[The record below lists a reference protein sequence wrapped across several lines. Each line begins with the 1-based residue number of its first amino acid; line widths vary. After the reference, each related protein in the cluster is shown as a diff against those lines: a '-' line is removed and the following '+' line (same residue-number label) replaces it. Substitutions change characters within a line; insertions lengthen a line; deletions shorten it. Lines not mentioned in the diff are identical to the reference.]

1 MRKSILTSC
10 VILYAFYVHGQTTQ
24 KENAEQVIRQ
34 LSNDWMMATK
44 TRDEPTLNK
53 IVAPEF
59 TLSGNDLTEPPLS
72 RNIWMKNTMENL
84 KIDSI
89 SYINMHI
96 QVIDQVAIVH
106 SSLYWSVSF
115 RDMPARK
122 DTVTLV
128 DTWLK
133 RGQSWQVVSRIVSH

>member
-1 MRKSILTSC
+1 MRKSFLTSC
-10 VILYAFYVHGQTTQ
+10 VILYAFYLHGQTTQ

>member
-89 SYINMHI
+89 SYSNMRI

>member
-1 MRKSILTSC
+1 
-10 VILYAFYVHGQTTQ
+10 
-24 KENAEQVIRQ
+24 
-34 LSNDWMMATK
+34 
-44 TRDEPTLNK
+44 
-53 IVAPEF
+53 
-59 TLSGNDLTEPPLS
+59 
-72 RNIWMKNTMENL
+72 MENL

-89 SYINMHI
+89 SYINMRI

>member
-1 MRKSILTSC
+1 MRKIILTSC
-10 VILYAFYVHGQTTQ
+10 VILYAFSMHGQTTQ

-34 LSNDWMMATK
+34 LSQDWMMATK

-53 IVAPEF
+53 IVASEF
-59 TLSGNDLTEPPLS
+59 TLSGNDLTEPPLPRS
-72 RNIWMKNTMENL
+72 IWMKNTMENL

-89 SYINMHI
+89 SYSNMNV

-122 DTVTLV
+122 ETVILV

-133 RGQSWQVVSRIVSH
+133 RGQNWQVVSRIVSH

>member
-1 MRKSILTSC
+1 M
-10 VILYAFYVHGQTTQ
+10 LYAFYVNGQTTK
-24 KENAEQVIRQ
+24 KENVEQVIRQ
-34 LSNDWMMATK
+34 LSQDWMMATK

-59 TLSGNDLTEPPLS
+59 TLSGNDLTEPPLP
-72 RNIWMKNTMENL
+72 REIWMKNTMENL

-89 SYINMHI
+89 SYSNMHV

-122 DTVTLV
+122 DTVILV

-133 RGQSWQVVSRIVSH
+133 RGQNWQVVSRIVSQ

>member
-1 MRKSILTSC
+1 MRKSFLTSC
-10 VILYAFYVHGQTTQ
+10 VSLYAFYLHGQTTQ

>member
-1 MRKSILTSC
+1 MLTSC

-24 KENAEQVIRQ
+24 QENAEQVIRQ

-44 TRDEPTLNK
+44 TRDEPTLYK

-96 QVIDQVAIVH
+96 QLIDQVAIVH